1 MQLEATLATTSS
13 ITTVSRYL
21 YEMERGIKATN
32 LSSAV
37 AGRDTLF
44 SSTLKNILSQ
54 LMVINEGLGRLDDV
68 QAQWLANAPNLSLVQ
83 THQPAAVAP
92 AVSPPTTAST
102 LAGCL
107 LNWYTNHIWQ
117 TVKGKK
123 EPNKRAE
130 ANVAVNI

>member
-1 MQLEATLATTSS
+1 
-13 ITTVSRYL
+13 
-21 YEMERGIKATN
+21 
-32 LSSAV
+32 
-37 AGRDTLF
+37 
-44 SSTLKNILSQ
+44 
-54 LMVINEGLGRLDDV
+54 MVINEGLGRLDDV

>member
-1 MQLEATLATTSS
+1 
-13 ITTVSRYL
+13 
-21 YEMERGIKATN
+21 
-32 LSSAV
+32 
-37 AGRDTLF
+37 
-44 SSTLKNILSQ
+44 
-54 LMVINEGLGRLDDV
+54 MVINEGLGRLDDV

-130 ANVAVNI
+130 ANVAEHSCSDAADVAAYRRWKDSLWTLAVAMDNTANARLHSFDNKKPTRKAVSL